1 MSLRRFSLRG
11 YSLRHL
17 VAGVAVAGGVVLS
30 ISASSALASEL
41 VYTPTS
47 PSFGGSPLNSSHL
60 FGLANAQNEYKAK
73 ADAAAARQTATSM
86 SDRFIQM
93 LQTRLYS
100 SLASQVSEAIF
111 GENAQDQG
119 RIKFDDQEVSWVNTG
134 TEVRLLV
141 TDQKT
146 GQISEIIIPTITQ

>member
-1 MSLRRFSLRG
+1 
-11 YSLRHL
+11 
-17 VAGVAVAGGVVLS
+17 
-30 ISASSALASEL
+30 
-41 VYTPTS
+41 
-47 PSFGGSPLNSSHL
+47 
-60 FGLANAQNEYKAK
+60 
-73 ADAAAARQTATSM
+73 M

-119 RIKFDDQEVSWVNTG
+119 RIKFDDQEVSWTNTG

-141 TDQKT
+141 TDLQT